1 MYINSIHDFRECQ
14 AFFTIFVNNIIEEKS
29 YMKIFGERLK
39 EIRTEK
45 HLKQSD
51 IASLLNVSGNTVHAW
66 ETDKQEPS
74 MSTLLKLS
82 EILEV
87 SVDYLLGKTN
97 Y

>member
-1 MYINSIHDFRECQ
+1 
-14 AFFTIFVNNIIEEKS
+14 
-29 YMKIFGERLK
+29 MKIFGERLR

-51 IASLLNVSGNTVHAW
+51 LAEKLNVSGNTVHSW
-66 ETDKQEPS
+66 ETNKQEPS
-74 MSTLLKLS
+74 METLLKLC

-87 SVDYLLGKTN
+87 SLDYLFGKSD

>member
-1 MYINSIHDFRECQ
+1 
-14 AFFTIFVNNIIEEKS
+14 
-29 YMKIFGERLK
+29 MKIFGERLR

-45 HLKQSD
+45 QLTQNELAKK
-51 IASLLNVSGNTVHAW
+51 LNVSYNTIYAW

-74 MSTLLKLS
+74 MPTLLKLC

-87 SVDYLLGKTN
+87 SLDYLFGKTD